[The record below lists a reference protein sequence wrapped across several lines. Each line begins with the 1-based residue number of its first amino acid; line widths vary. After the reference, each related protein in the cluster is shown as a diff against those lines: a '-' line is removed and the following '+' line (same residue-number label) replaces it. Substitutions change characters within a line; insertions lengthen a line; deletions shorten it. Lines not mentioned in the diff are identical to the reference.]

1 MIQINA
7 VPKNSA
13 VAPDW
18 AEIARI
24 YAQNEISVSGICEKF
39 DICQSTL
46 YRRAREGGWT
56 LRRTMAHDPRSQQP
70 CGLGRQ
76 AELLERLYRTLESF
90 LRIIEDRIA
99 MPEILSAAD
108 RERDGRTMNSL
119 VKLFGT
125 LTELD
130 NRVRSNNNDGEQAQ
144 KAAAQLDT
152 GEVDAARLR
161 EGLAERLAR
170 LGKHRDTG

>member
-56 LRRTMAHDPRSQQP
+56 LRRTMAQDPQSRQP
-70 CGLGRQ
+70 RGFGRQ
-76 AELLERLYRTLESF
+76 AELVERLYQTLESF
-90 LRIIEDRIA
+90 LKIIEDRVA
-99 MPEILSAAD
+99 MPENFSAAD

-130 NRVRSNNNDGEQAQ
+130 NRVRSQNNDGEQAQ

-170 LGKHRDTG
+170 LRKHRDTG